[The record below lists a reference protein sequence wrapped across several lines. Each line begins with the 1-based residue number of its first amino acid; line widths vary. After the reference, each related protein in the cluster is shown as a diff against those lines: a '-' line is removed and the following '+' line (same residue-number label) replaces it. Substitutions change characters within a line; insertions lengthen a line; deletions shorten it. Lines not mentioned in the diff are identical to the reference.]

1 MELTNEM
8 DFTCK
13 KCISGVLFQ
22 DEDKMI
28 NLDGDN
34 IEVVDRFSYQCRNY
48 RFVLRGRNFLQ
59 VRPQICAFS

>member
-1 MELTNEM
+1 MELTNEI

-34 IEVVDRFSYQCRNY
+34 IRSCGQVLLPVPQLQLCPGGMGEIFCR
-48 RFVLRGRNFLQ
+48 
-59 VRPQICAFS
+59 